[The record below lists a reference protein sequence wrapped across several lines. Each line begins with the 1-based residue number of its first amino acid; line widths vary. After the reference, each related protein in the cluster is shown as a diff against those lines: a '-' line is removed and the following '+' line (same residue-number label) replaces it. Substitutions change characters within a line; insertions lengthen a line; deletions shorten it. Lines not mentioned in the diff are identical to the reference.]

1 MYKLLE
7 EEWVLQAAALLQK
20 TNAAKRQTLAVAVA
34 TSILKHYYSI
44 SKTPSITQALL
55 IRLMIICGF
64 DIAHMFCPVGQQYL
78 W

>member
-20 TNAAKRQTLAVAVA
+20 TNAAKRQTLAVAA